1 MNSLKIKLIV
11 ILILSCICGWIVT
24 RPRPTEAQGPA
35 KILFVRGFVAAGVSS
50 TVAGASAVKIK
61 DIALPNA
68 KVFLVPFN
76 NLTQPVAS
84 ALTDL
89 SGRFAIKTEKTGT
102 FTICIEAEGFPR
114 FCQQREFRLFRTSQ
128 YLGTLRVPLPR
139 NSQAAA
145 VYGDV
150 LLADGSIPRGF
161 DPFLGVN
168 AFGRVK
174 LNVGSSTRYNAYVN
188 NLGEY
193 IIPSV
198 PIDRDFVLSANIEK
212 ETLNRRIRRQTKLLA
227 GRAYPID
234 FQLRNSKPKI
244 RVMSANN
251 GSQRLQLAAPGSAVR
266 LKTVA
271 EDRDRDKLEYRWIL
285 PGGVVVGPTTDSE
298 VPWTVPSRVGRFPV
312 TVLVSDNRGGYERSS
327 FSVMAKSGGV
337 PFSGTIVDPNG
348 RRGWRTGSSQRAH
361 HERKQLRQIQL

>member
-1 MNSLKIKLIV
+1 
-11 ILILSCICGWIVT
+11 
-24 RPRPTEAQGPA
+24 
-35 KILFVRGFVAAGVSS
+35 
-50 TVAGASAVKIK
+50 
-61 DIALPNA
+61 
-68 KVFLVPFN
+68 
-76 NLTQPVAS
+76 
-84 ALTDL
+84 LTDL

-234 FQLRNSKPKI
+234 FQLRNRQPAITTS
-244 RVMSANN
+244 SAR
-251 GSQRLQLAAPGSAVR
+251 QCCEV
-266 LKTVA
+266 
-271 EDRDRDKLEYRWIL
+271 EDCRR
-285 PGGVVVGPTTDSE
+285 
-298 VPWTVPSRVGRFPV
+298 
-312 TVLVSDNRGGYERSS
+312 RS
-327 FSVMAKSGGV
+327 
-337 PFSGTIVDPNG
+337 
-348 RRGWRTGSSQRAH
+348 
-361 HERKQLRQIQL
+361 